1 MAKYLIVG
9 GVAGGMSAAA
19 RLRRLS
25 EKDEI
30 IVFEKGGYVSY
41 ANCGLPYYIGGVI
54 SERNK
59 LFVQTPSSFK
69 NRFNVDVRINTEV
82 ISINPDKKTVKAK
95 NLLTGEE
102 YTEDY
107 DKLVLS
113 PGAEPFVP
121 DIKGVNS
128 DKVFKLRN
136 VDDTDR
142 IKNYIDKNNPKRVIV
157 VGGGYI
163 GLEIAENLHHKG
175 IYVTIVELANQLM
188 PPLDYEMASII
199 HQHLKTKGVE
209 FYLNNSVVGFSE
221 ENQKVKVE
229 LKNGKVLLCDM
240 VIMSI
245 GVKPDVKLAKS
256 AGLAIGEKGGIL
268 VDEYLQTSDPDI
280 YAIGDAI
287 EVKNFIT
294 GKNSLIP
301 LAGPANKQGRIVA
314 DNIIN
319 GNKLKYFGTVG
330 SGIAKVF
337 DLTVAVTG
345 ANEKLLKA
353 EKIPYQYTIVHPSS
367 HATYYPDALSLSLK
381 VIFSPEDG
389 RILGAQCVG
398 FDGVDK
404 RIDVITSFIQKNGTI
419 FDLLNYEQAYAPP
432 YSSAKDPVN
441 MAGFTAENI
450 LKGLVKPIYWNEI
463 ESLDLSKTILL
474 DVRTEEEVK
483 HGTIKGAIN
492 IPVDDLRNRLK
503 EIPKDKDIV
512 VFCRVGLRGYIAA
525 RILLANG
532 YKNVRN
538 LVGGYLTYSSSV
550 SVQDNPDKFGEDF
563 DTGLATSK
571 SVALSVEMPKKKI
584 SVDACGLQCPGPI
597 MKLKTEI
604 DRVNV
609 GDVLEVK
616 ATDPG
621 FYNDVVAWA
630 KATGNKLISLNM
642 ERGIVNAVIEK
653 AEIKRDISKASGNDK
668 TIIVFDNNLDKVIAS
683 FIIAN
688 GALSMG
694 RKVTMF
700 FTFWGL
706 SVLRKPKAKVK
717 KNFIEKMFG
726 IMLPKGSKHLK
737 LSQMNMLGAGPLMIR
752 WLMKKKKVEQLEMM
766 IENAIKNGAKLV
778 ACQMSMDLMGIK
790 KEELIDGVEIG
801 GVASYLEASE
811 YADNNLFI

>member
-54 SERNK
+54 SDRNK

-69 NRFNVDVRINTEV
+69 KRFNVDVRINTEV
-82 ISINPDKKTVKAK
+82 IQIDSKKKIVKAR

-102 YTEDY
+102 YVEDY

-121 DIKGVNS
+121 DIKGVDS
-128 DKVFKLRN
+128 QKIFKLRN

-142 IKNYIDKNNPKRVIV
+142 IKDYIDKNNPRRVIV

-163 GLEIAENLHHKG
+163 GLEVAENLHHKG

-245 GVKPDVKLAKS
+245 GVKPDIKLAKS

-268 VDEYLQTSDPDI
+268 VNEYLQTSDSDV
-280 YAIGDAI
+280 YAIGDVI

-314 DNIIN
+314 ENIVN
-319 GNKLKYFGTVG
+319 GNKLKYNGTVG

-353 EKIPYQYTIVHPSS
+353 EKIPYEYTIVHPSS

-381 VIFSPEDG
+381 VLFSPKDG
-389 RILGAQCVG
+389 KILGAQCVG
-398 FDGVDK
+398 YDGVDK
-404 RIDVITSFIQKNGTI
+404 RIDVITAFIQKNGTI
-419 FDLLNYEQAYAPP
+419 YDLLNYEQSYAPP

-450 LKGLVKPIYWNEI
+450 LKGIVKPIYWHEI
-463 ESLDLSKTILL
+463 DNLDFSKTILL

-492 IPVDDLRNRLK
+492 IPVDELRERLK
-503 EIPKDKDIV
+503 ELPKDKDIV
-512 VFCRVGLRGYIAA
+512 VF
-525 RILLANG
+525 
-532 YKNVRN
+532 
-538 LVGGYLTYSSSV
+538 
-550 SVQDNPDKFGEDF
+550 
-563 DTGLATSK
+563 
-571 SVALSVEMPKKKI
+571 LS
-584 SVDACGLQCPGPI
+584 
-597 MKLKTEI
+597 
-604 DRVNV
+604 
-609 GDVLEVK
+609 
-616 ATDPG
+616 
-621 FYNDVVAWA
+621 
-630 KATGNKLISLNM
+630 LI
-642 ERGIVNAVIEK
+642 
-653 AEIKRDISKASGNDK
+653 
-668 TIIVFDNNLDKVIAS
+668 
-683 FIIAN
+683 
-688 GALSMG
+688 
-694 RKVTMF
+694 
-700 FTFWGL
+700 
-706 SVLRKPKAKVK
+706 
-717 KNFIEKMFG
+717 
-726 IMLPKGSKHLK
+726 H
-737 LSQMNMLGAGPLMIR
+737 
-752 WLMKKKKVEQLEMM
+752 
-766 IENAIKNGAKLV
+766 
-778 ACQMSMDLMGIK
+778 
-790 KEELIDGVEIG
+790 
-801 GVASYLEASE
+801 
-811 YADNNLFI
+811 

>member
-1 MAKYLIVG
+1 MPKYLIVG

-25 EKDEI
+25 EKNEI
-30 IVFEKGGYVSY
+30 IVFEKGEYISY
-41 ANCGLPYYIGGVI
+41 ANCGLPYYIGGII

-59 LFVQTPSSFK
+59 LFVQTPKSFK
-69 NRFNVDVRINTEV
+69 SRFNVDVRVNTEV
-82 ISINPDKKTVKAK
+82 VKIDREKKIVFAK
-95 NLLTGEE
+95 NLITGEE
-102 YTEDY
+102 YKEDY

-113 PGAEPFVP
+113 PGAEPFIP

-128 DKVFKLRN
+128 NRIFKLRN
-136 VDDTDR
+136 VNDTDK
-142 IKNYIDKNNPKRVIV
+142 IKDYIDKNSPKRVVV

-209 FYLNNSVVGFSE
+209 FYLGNSVTGFSE
-221 ENQKVKVE
+221 EGEKLHVE
-229 LKNGKVLLCDM
+229 LKSGKTLICDM

-245 GVKPDVKLAKS
+245 GVKPDIKLAKE
-256 AGLAIGEKGGIL
+256 AGLKIGEKGGI
-268 VDEYLQTSDPDI
+268 VVNEYLQTNDPDI

-287 EVKNFIT
+287 EVKNFVT
-294 GKNSLIP
+294 GKNTVIP

-314 DNIIN
+314 DNIIY
-319 GNKLKYFGTVG
+319 GNRIKYEGTVG

-345 ANEKLLKA
+345 VNEKNLKQ
-353 EKIPYQYTIVHPSS
+353 ENIPYEYTIVHPSS

-381 VIFSPEDG
+381 VIFSKEDG
-389 RILGAQCVG
+389 KILGAQCVG
-398 FDGVDK
+398 YDGVDK
-404 RIDVITSFIQKNGTI
+404 RIDVITSFIQKKGTI
-419 FDLLNYEQAYAPP
+419 YDLLSYEQAYAPP

-450 LKGLVKPIYWNEI
+450 LNGLVKPIYWNEI
-463 ESLDLSKTILL
+463 ETLDADKSILI
-474 DVRTEEEVK
+474 DVRTEEEFK
-483 HGTIKGAIN
+483 HGSIKGAIN
-492 IPVDDLRNRLK
+492 IPVDELRGRLK
-503 EIPKDKDIV
+503 EIPKDKDII

-525 RILLANG
+525 RILLDNG

-538 LVGGYLTYSSSV
+538 LVGGYITYSSATTR
-550 SVQDNPDKFGEDF
+550 QDNPDRFGEDY
-563 DTGLATSK
+563 DTGIASPKLNF
-571 SVALSVEMPKKKI
+571 SVELPKKKI

-597 MKLKTEI
+597 MKLKNEI

-609 GDVLEVK
+609 GDILEVK

-621 FYNDVVAWA
+621 FYNDVIAWV

-642 ERGIVNAVIEK
+642 EKGIVNAVIEK
-653 AEIKRDISKASGNDK
+653 GEGQTAKEKSTGNDK

-706 SVLRKPKAKVK
+706 SVLRKRKAKVK
-717 KNFIEKMFG
+717 KNIIEKMFG
-726 IMLPKGSKHLK
+726 IMLPKGSKDLK
-737 LSQMNMLGAGPLMIR
+737 LSQMNMFGMGPLMIR
-752 WLMKKKKVEQLEMM
+752 WLMKKKKVDQLELM

-790 KEELIDGVEIG
+790 KEELIDGIEIG